1 MNQITTR
8 VPIDDVKPNP
18 DNPRTISDEQLD
30 KLVKSIDDFPEMMK
44 LRPIVVDEDY
54 QILGG
59 NMRWQALKRRGDSEI
74 DITQAIGL
82 TDDQKREFI
91 VKDNLSFGDWD
102 WDSLAKQYTIDE
114 LETYGMDDIQIE
126 EPEPE
131 IIEDEAPEPE
141 DDAISKTGEV
151 YQLGD
156 HRLICGSA
164 ESNTTLAKLIGTT
177 TIDLLETDPPYGV
190 DLWNL
195 TPEEAKKQH
204 HRTGGLTI
212 HNDNL
217 DRDEMADWLLE
228 VFRQI
233 GTYLKAGGA
242 YYIWHAS
249 STVNEFYNAIADAIA
264 EPRQQLIWVKNRIVM
279 GRQDYQ
285 WRHEPC
291 LYGWK
296 DGAAHY
302 FIDDRSR
309 TTVWEKPADID
320 KMNAKE
326 LREVLKQ
333 MLETN
338 DYPQSVVRF
347 DKPAANKLHPTMK
360 PVELIAYQIKNSTK
374 PGQTVLDP
382 FGGSGTTLIACEQTN
397 RICYM
402 AEIDPR
408 YCDVIRKRYWKLT
421 HGGDEDGWEDGT
433 APLDE
438 DDQ

>member
-1 MNQITTR
+1 MERIATR
-8 VPIDDVKPNP
+8 LPIDDIKPNP
-18 DNPRTISDEQLD
+18 NNPRTITNDQMD
-30 KLVKSIDDFPEMMK
+30 KLVKSIDDFPDMMK
-44 LRPIVVDEDY
+44 LRPIVVDENNT
-54 QILGG
+54 ILGG
-59 NMRWQALKRRGDSEI
+59 NMRWQALKRRGDSEVEVI
-74 DITQAIGL
+74 KAVGL
-82 TDDQKREFI
+82 TEDQKREFI
-91 VKDNLSFGDWD
+91 VKDNLAFGDWD
-102 WDSLAKQYTIDE
+102 WDSLAKQYSVDE

-141 DDAISKTGEV
+141 DEAISKLGEV

-156 HRLICGSA
+156 HLLICGSA
-164 ESNTTLAKLIGTT
+164 DSNGTLAKLMGASLA
-177 TIDLLETDPPYGV
+177 DLLETDPPYGV

-204 HRTGGLTI
+204 HRTDGLTI
-212 HNDNL
+212 QNDNM
-217 DRDEMADWLLE
+217 DRDEMADWLD
-228 VFRQI
+228 
-233 GTYLKAGGA
+233 GTFGVIDHYLKPGGS

-249 STVNEFYNAIADAIA
+249 STISEFYNAISDAIA

-296 DGAAHY
+296 GGASHY

-309 TTVWEKPADID
+309 TTVWEKPLEVD
-320 KMNAKE
+320 KMSTKE
-326 LREVLKQ
+326 LRELVKQ

-338 DYPQSVVRF
+338 DYPQSIVRF
-347 DKPAANKLHPTMK
+347 DKPAVNKLHPTMK
-360 PVELIAYQIKNSTK
+360 PVELIAYQIKNSTR
-374 PGQTVLDP
+374 PGEVVLDP

-397 RICYM
+397 RICRM
-402 AEIDPR
+402 VELDPR
-408 YCDVIRKRYWKLT
+408 YCDVIRKRWWKLT

-433 APLDE
+433 KAVKE
-438 DDQ
+438 TK

>member
-1 MNQITTR
+1 MERIATR
-8 VPIDDVKPNP
+8 LPIDDIKPNP
-18 DNPRTISDEQLD
+18 NNPRIITNDQME
-30 KLVKSIDDFPEMMK
+30 KLVKSIDDFPDMMK
-44 LRPIVVDEDY
+44 LRPIVVDENNT
-54 QILGG
+54 ILGG
-59 NMRWQALKRRGDSEI
+59 NMRWRALKRRGDSEVEVI
-74 DITQAIGL
+74 KAVGL
-82 TDDQKREFI
+82 TEDQKREFI
-91 VKDNLSFGDWD
+91 VKDNLAFGDWD
-102 WDSLAKQYTIDE
+102 WDSLAKQYSVDE

-141 DDAISKTGEV
+141 DEAISKLGEV

-156 HRLICGSA
+156 HLLICGSA
-164 ESNTTLAKLIGTT
+164 DSNGTLAKLMGASLA
-177 TIDLLETDPPYGV
+177 DLLETDPPYGV

-204 HRTGGLTI
+204 HRTDGLTI
-212 HNDNL
+212 QNDNM
-217 DRDEMADWLLE
+217 DRDEMADWLD
-228 VFRQI
+228 
-233 GTYLKAGGA
+233 GTFGVIDHYLKPGGS

-249 STVNEFYNAIADAIA
+249 STISEFYNAISDAIA

-296 DGAAHY
+296 GGASHY

-309 TTVWEKPADID
+309 TTVWEKPLEVD
-320 KMNAKE
+320 KMSTKE
-326 LREVLKQ
+326 LRELVKQ

-338 DYPQSVVRF
+338 DYPQSIVRF
-347 DKPAANKLHPTMK
+347 DKPAVNKLHPTMK
-360 PVELIAYQIKNSTK
+360 PVELIAYQIKNSTR
-374 PGQTVLDP
+374 PGEIVLDP

-397 RICYM
+397 RICRM
-402 AEIDPR
+402 VELDPR
-408 YCDVIRKRYWKLT
+408 YCDVIRKRWWKLT

-433 APLDE
+433 KAVKE
-438 DDQ
+438 TK